1 MKKGMMI
8 ATNMGGKASA
18 VWVEEEVLEQSLLN
32 RRTKDRIRKAE
43 QEEKRTRKQVSKH
56 NRRLQKLVVR
66 VASTV
71 AAAAGVAMALAVEL
85 MAPVLGISLLVA
97 AMVYVSF
104 LLGQH
109 LGRCC
114 R

>member
-1 MKKGMMI
+1 MKNGMMI

-18 VWVEEEVLEQSLLN
+18 VFIEEEVMEQTLLN

-71 AAAAGVAMALAVEL
+71 AISAGVAMAMAVEL

-97 AMVYVSF
+97 AMLYVSF

-114 R
+114 K

>member
-1 MKKGMMI
+1 MKNGMMI

-18 VWVEEEVLEQSLLN
+18 VFIEEEIMEQSLLN
-32 RRTKDRIRKAE
+32 RRTKERIHKAE
-43 QEEKRTRKQVSKH
+43 QKEQRTRKRVRKH

-71 AAAAGVAMALAVEL
+71 MAAAGVAMTLALDL

-97 AMVYVSF
+97 AMLYVSF

-114 R
+114 K

>member
-1 MKKGMMI
+1 MNRGMMI
-8 ATNMGGKASA
+8 LSNMGGDTTA
-18 VWVEEEVLEQSLLN
+18 VHIEGEVLEMDRLN
-32 RRTKDRIRKAE
+32 SRTKGRIRKAE
-43 QEEKRTRKQVSKH
+43 QKEQLTRKRVRKH

-71 AAAAGVAMALAVEL
+71 MAAAGVAMTLALDL

-104 LLGQH
+104 LVGQH

-114 R
+114 K